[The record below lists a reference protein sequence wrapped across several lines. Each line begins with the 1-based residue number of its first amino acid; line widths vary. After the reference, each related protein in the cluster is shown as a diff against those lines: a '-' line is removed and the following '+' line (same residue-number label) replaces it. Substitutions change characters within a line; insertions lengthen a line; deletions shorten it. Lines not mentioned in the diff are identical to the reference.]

1 MTRGSRLRLLITAT
15 IGGALVYYVCRRIDL
30 RLTLD
35 AIAAARLS
43 YLLAGFGLMVT
54 AYLVR
59 AARWLIW
66 DRPFGYHD
74 SLKAIL
80 VGFMGNN
87 LLPARLGE
95 FLRADW
101 TAARS
106 SADFGRTSAI
116 ASIAAERILDG
127 IVLSA
132 LALIGVLLV
141 EVDRLILLGLLAV
154 AAAFACL
161 TLVLIF
167 TIARDSS
174 IRSLLDRV
182 NRFFPGHLT
191 TFGKT
196 NANYALDGLAR
207 LRGGFRLPSAIAI
220 TALIWGLEVA
230 FYWAVGRAIFPISIA
245 TSMVFLAVVNFVSL
259 FPFTI
264 GGIGTIEGAATA
276 FLITAGVPSHE
287 AFAMVLVQHGFQF
300 LFTTVLGA
308 AVYLSDHRVR
318 ARRPT
323 DASAVA
329 EPESAE
335 DVLARTRLTLDSL
348 RSTIALEK
356 PADRRVSLSIVI
368 PAYNERNR
376 LPRTLLET
384 IRWCNLNAPAYEI
397 LVVDDGSTDDTLAI
411 AELLAESDRNVRWLA
426 CPHRGK
432 GAAVRIGMLNAR
444 GQYVLFMDADGA
456 TSLADI
462 QTLLVEMKK
471 GRDVAIGSRVSQRPG
486 DVTVETSLHR
496 KLIGRVFALFVN
508 LFAVSGIA
516 DSQCGFKMFRRE
528 IVKTVFSR
536 QKLDGFA
543 FDVEILFIAKQLALS
558 VVEVPV
564 NWRNQPGSKVS
575 VVVDS
580 MKMLADLTRIRW
592 IHRTDLA
599 LAPELR
605 RVGAARV
612 RA

>member
-1 MTRGSRLRLLITAT
+1 MTRASQLRVLITAA
-15 IGGALVYYVCRRIDL
+15 IGAALVYYVFRRVDM
-30 RLTLD
+30 RLTFD
-35 AIAAARLS
+35 AVAAARLP
-43 YLLAGFGLMVT
+43 YLLAGFALMVA
-54 AYLVR
+54 AYAVR

-66 DRPFGYHD
+66 DRPFGYRD

-106 SADFGRTSAI
+106 SNEFGRTSSL

-127 IVLSA
+127 FVLSV
-132 LALIGVLLV
+132 LA
-141 EVDRLILLGLLAV
+141 LLGLVLVDVERPLSLALVFVAV
-154 AAAFACL
+154 AFGCS
-161 TLVLIF
+161 TLALIF
-167 TIARDSS
+167 TIVRDST
-174 IRSLLDRV
+174 IRDLLDRA

-191 TFGKT
+191 RFGKT
-196 NANYALDGLAR
+196 KANFALDGLSR
-207 LRGGFRLPSAIAI
+207 LRRGFRLISAIGV
-220 TALIWGLEVA
+220 TAAIWGLEVA
-230 FYWAVGRAIFPISIA
+230 FYWAVGRAISPISIP
-245 TSMVFLAVVNFVSL
+245 TSIIFLAVVNFVSL

-276 FLITAGVPSHE
+276 FLVTAGVSPHQ
-287 AFAMVLVQHGFQF
+287 ALAMVLIQHSFQF

-308 AVYLSDHRVR
+308 GVYFTDQRVR
-318 ARRPT
+318 PRRSR
-323 DASAVA
+323 DELLS
-329 EPESAE
+329 ESESAE
-335 DVLARTRLTLDSL
+335 DVLQRTRLTLDSL
-348 RSTIALEK
+348 RATIALER
-356 PADRRVSLSIVI
+356 PADRPVLLSIVI

-384 IRWCNLNAPAYEI
+384 IRWCNLNARAYEI
-397 LVVDDGSTDDTLAI
+397 IVADDGSTDDTLAI
-411 AELLAESDRNVRWLA
+411 AELLADHDRNVRWLA

-462 QTLLVEMKK
+462 QTLLAEMKN

-486 DVTVETSLHR
+486 DVTVETSLYR
-496 KLIGRVFALFVN
+496 KLIGRVFAFFVN

-558 VVEVPV
+558 VAEVPV
-564 NWRNQPGSKVS
+564 NWQNQPGSKVRIL
-575 VVVDS
+575 VDS
-580 MKMLADLTRIRW
+580 IQMLSDLMRIRW
-592 IHRTDLA
+592 IHRGDLA
-599 LAPELR
+599 VAPRLGR
-605 RVGAARV
+605 AGAARV
-612 RA
+612 QA

>member
-1 MTRGSRLRLLITAT
+1 MTRASRLRVLITTA
-15 IGGALVYYVCRRIDL
+15 IGAALIYYVFRRIDI

-35 AIAAARLS
+35 AVASARLP
-43 YLLAGFGLMVT
+43 YLLAGFALMVA
-54 AYLVR
+54 AYAVR

-66 DRPFGYHD
+66 DRPFGYRD

-106 SADFGRTSAI
+106 SAEFGRTSAL

-127 IVLSA
+127 MVLSA
-132 LALIGVLLV
+132 LALIGLVLI
-141 EVDRLILLGLLAV
+141 EVDRVIVLSLVFV
-154 AAAFACL
+154 AAAFGCL
-161 TLVLIF
+161 TFALIF
-167 TIARDSS
+167 TIARDSTV
-174 IRSLLDRV
+174 RHTLDRL

-191 TFGKT
+191 QFGKT
-196 NANYALDGLAR
+196 KANFALDGLAR
-207 LRGGFRLPSAIAI
+207 LRGGFRLTVAIGA
-220 TALIWGLEVA
+220 TAAIWGLEVA
-230 FYWAVGRAIFPISIA
+230 FYWAVGRAISPISIP
-245 TSMVFLAVVNFVSL
+245 TSIIFLAVVNFVSL

-276 FLITAGVPSHE
+276 FLVTAGVSPHE
-287 AFAMVLVQHGFQF
+287 ALAMVLVQHSFQF

-308 AVYLSDHRVR
+308 GVYVTDQRVR
-318 ARRPT
+318 VRRSR
-323 DASAVA
+323 DEVLA

-335 DVLARTRLTLDSL
+335 DVLQRTRLTLDSL
-348 RSTIALEK
+348 RATIALER
-356 PADRRVSLSIVI
+356 PADRPVLLSIVI

-397 LVVDDGSTDDTLAI
+397 VVVDDGSTDDTLTI
-411 AELLAESDRNVRWLA
+411 AELLADYDRNVRWLA

-456 TSLADI
+456 TSLTDI
-462 QTLLVEMKK
+462 QKLLTEMNN

-486 DVTVETSLHR
+486 EVTVETSLHR
-496 KLIGRVFALFVN
+496 KLIGRVFAFFVN

-528 IVKTVFSR
+528 IVKMVFSR

-543 FDVEILFIAKQLALS
+543 FDVEILFIARQLALS

-564 NWRNQPGSKVS
+564 NWQNQPGSKVRL
-575 VVVDS
+575 VVDS
-580 MKMLADLTRIRW
+580 IKMLSDLTRIRW
-592 IHRTDLA
+592 SHRADLA
-599 LAPELR
+599 LAPRLGR
-605 RVGAARV
+605 TGAAR
-612 RA
+612 AQA